1 MNGRLQF
8 NNAWK
13 RNFSWIISINS
24 SLERDWSKVEVNWI
38 SLSEDGLEMNF
49 RHKYYVISLF
59 NLFINDINEKEEKYN
74 ETIRMII
81 YLLWL
86 KQTISMKIKM

>member
-13 RNFSWIISINS
+13 GYFSWIISINS

-38 SLSEDGLEMNF
+38 SLSEDGLEMIICYKN
-49 RHKYYVISLF
+49 YVTSLF
-59 NLFINDINEKEEKYN
+59 NLFINYINEKEDRQN
-74 ETIRMII
+74 EIIRMII
-81 YLLWL
+81 ILLWL